1 MSFDAATF
9 LAGLTVEAPRAAPS
23 PAPLVVVCEADET
36 PIPYKPPEEWDAA
49 DRAVVEG
56 YHGNG
61 RIFTVTGAAPAG
73 SVPGVPL
80 AGPPT
85 AGGGGCWG
93 WPIPASRRPRSGRQS
108 FDCGRTPWGGY
119 DRIEGM

>member
-1 MSFDAATF
+1 MSFDVAQF
-9 LAGLTVEAPRAAPS
+9 LTGLTVEAPPAAPS

-73 SVPGVPL
+73 SVPGVPPGWTPDGWRRRLLGL
-80 AGPPT
+80 ADSCEPT
-85 AGGGGCWG
+85 APERAAELRDQAAGN
-93 WPIPASRRPRSGRQS
+93 
-108 FDCGRTPWGGY
+108 
-119 DRIEGM
+119 